1 MTVLATADATT
12 VTRPAPARS
21 GTPGRTRGTRLRA
34 VPGAPEATPESPEQG
49 AEPATVHTAEQPGQ
63 GPATRIAE
71 PSSRTADP
79 VSRSA
84 DPVSHGVEPVSY
96 SANPVS
102 GGTDPVSRSAEPVS
116 RGVEPVFD
124 GADPLSGGAGPVAR
138 SADPVSGG
146 AGPVARSAELLS
158 GGGRPVSGGAEVLA
172 GGADPIS
179 RGAELVSG
187 DIEPATRDAESEAR
201 GHGRAGPPSL
211 STAAGSEPVTLTIRI
226 EGGGRAGR
234 DRLLTAL
241 RDLVSAAGPGAAVLV
256 ASEAGDIHAT
266 AARRGDGVSLRN
278 VSGLNGYGLDGQE
291 PGVPEPG
298 AIRLDP
304 RPRTVARDGWP
315 LHLSRIEYDL
325 LLFLARHPRQVFSRS
340 QLLAQVWGHTHTT
353 NRTVDVHVSRLRN
366 KLGDQDLVTTVYGL
380 GYRLADDAPVT
391 VAE

>member
-21 GTPGRTRGTRLRA
+21 GSPGRTRGTPLRS
-34 VPGAPEATPESPEQG
+34 VPSAPEVSPESPEQG
-49 AEPATVHTAEQPGQ
+49 AEPATVHTAEQPRQ
-63 GPATRIAE
+63 GTATRIAK
-71 PSSRTADP
+71 PP
-79 VSRSA
+79 SRSA
-84 DPVSHGVEPVSY
+84 K
-96 SANPVS
+96 
-102 GGTDPVSRSAEPVS
+102 PVSRSAEPVS
-116 RGVEPVFD
+116 RSAEPV
-124 GADPLSGGAGPVAR
+124 SR
-138 SADPVSGG
+138 SAEPVSRS
-146 AGPVARSAELLS
+146 AEPVSRSAEPVSRSAELMS
-158 GGGRPVSGGAEVLA
+158 
-172 GGADPIS
+172 GGADPISRDADPISRDADPISRDADPISRDAELIS

-187 DIEPATRDAESEAR
+187 GMEPVSRDAEPEVR
-201 GHGRAGPPSL
+201 GNDRVGPPPLGSA
-211 STAAGSEPVTLTIRI
+211 TGSEPVTLTIRI

-241 RDLVSAAGPGAAVLV
+241 RDLVAAAGPGAAVLF
-256 ASEAGDIHAT
+256 AAEAGDIRAT
-266 AARRGDGVSLRN
+266 PARLGGGASLRS
-278 VSGLNGYGLDGQE
+278 VAALNGPGFDGQE
-291 PGVPEPG
+291 PGEPESG
-298 AIRLDP
+298 AIRLEP

-315 LHLSRIEYDL
+315 LHLSRLEYDL